1 MTDPQNIHSVL
12 RDHFGHEEFQGFQ
25 EEVIRHVLDGGDA
38 LVILPTGGGKSLCY
52 QLPALILPGMTVVL
66 SPLIA
71 LMQDQVEAL
80 EAKGVRAT
88 CIHHGIVG
96 QERKARMQGLEQGEY
111 DLLYVTPE
119 RFRKPEFVELVRR
132 LDISLL
138 AVDEAHCMTSWGHD
152 FRPEYGRVGHIREQL
167 GCPPTIALTATARPQ
182 TQDRILDVLGIP
194 DARRFLAGIERPELF
209 LSARPIHSQE
219 ERLERIIEVIEGVGG
234 PGIIYMTLIRSLTA
248 LEDELRQ
255 RGFDPWVYHGK
266 LSAWERRTMQQEFQA
281 SKDGIVLA
289 TNAFGMGIDKP
300 DIRFIIHGQIPG
312 SLESYYQEVGRA
324 GRDGRLALCELLYL
338 EEDLA
343 TQQKFIEWANPAPEF
358 VRGVVQI
365 LETWGEHAYAHS
377 VEEIR
382 DTLLLKNRGDGRV
395 ETTLGLLRSRD
406 VVSGDFETGDLVL
419 LRPLEVGEE
428 YAIVSEEKKSRD
440 LMRLLEMARWV
451 RAETC
456 RRVSLHECFGV
467 ASEPCGACD
476 VCLGG
481 SSIDLI
487 KFRHHGGGGRNMPCD
502 ESGEAPPLRRGDW
515 IRVGRRKL
523 RVLKVD
529 RGRRGWSVEA
539 ECSDSLEI
547 RTIELERTRWFRL

>member
-1 MTDPQNIHSVL
+1 MTDTDQIHRVL
-12 RDHFGHEEFQGFQ
+12 REHFGHETFQGFQ
-25 EEVIRHVLDGGDA
+25 EDVIRHVTGGGDA

-52 QLPALILPGMTVVL
+52 QLPALVLPGLTIVL

-80 EAKGVRAT
+80 ENKGVRAT

-96 QERKARMQGLEQGEY
+96 RERRARMERLRQGGY

-119 RFRKPEFVELVRR
+119 RFRKPEFLELVGR
-132 LDISLL
+132 LEISLL

-152 FRPEYGRVGHIREQL
+152 FRPEYGRVGQIRERL
-167 GCPPTIALTATARPQ
+167 GRPPTVALTATARPE
-182 TQDRILDVLGIP
+182 TQDRILDILGIP
-194 DARRFLAGIERPELF
+194 GARRFLAGIERPELF
-209 LSARPIHSQE
+209 LSARTVNTQE
-219 ERLERIIEVIEGVGG
+219 ERLERIVEIIEGVGG
-234 PGIIYMTLIRSLTA
+234 PGIVYMTLIRSLTA
-248 LEDELRQ
+248 LEDELRR
-255 RGFDPWVYHGK
+255 RGFAPWVYHGK

-300 DIRFIIHGQIPG
+300 DIRFIVHGQIPG

-343 TQQKFIEWANPAPEF
+343 TQQKFVEWANPAPEF

-377 VEEIR
+377 VDEIR
-382 DTLLLKNRGDGRV
+382 DSLLLKNRGDGRV
-395 ETTLGLLRSRD
+395 ETTLSLLRSRD
-406 VVSGDFETGDLVL
+406 IVAGDFETGDLAL
-419 LRPLEVGEE
+419 LRPLDVGEE
-428 YAIVSEEKKSRD
+428 HAIVSEEKKSRD

-451 RAETC
+451 RSESC
-456 RRVSLHECFGV
+456 RRVSLHACFGV
-467 ASEPCGACD
+467 ASQPCGACD
-476 VCLGG
+476 VCVGG
-481 SSIDLI
+481 SSMELI
-487 KFRHHGGGGRNMPCD
+487 RFRHHGGGGREKPAA
-502 ESGEAPPLRRGDW
+502 ESGEIPPLVRGDW

-523 RVLKVD
+523 RVIKVA
-529 RGRRGWSVEA
+529 RERSGWVVDA
-539 ECSDSLEI
+539 ECADSLEVRSI
-547 RTIELERTRWFRL
+547 NLSRSRWTRL